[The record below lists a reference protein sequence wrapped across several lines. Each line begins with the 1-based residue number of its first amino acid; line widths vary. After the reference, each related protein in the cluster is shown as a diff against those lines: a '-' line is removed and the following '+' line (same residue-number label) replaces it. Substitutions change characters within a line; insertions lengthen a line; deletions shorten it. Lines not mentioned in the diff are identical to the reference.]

1 MKGLPQT
8 LVQNFQFEYLEGLQ
22 LPFRQSES
30 IFNQYFYDDLLT
42 SPKSQTSLAACV
54 FLFVILALCCLL
66 LLLFCFVLWW
76 SGYQAVKQKIAIS
89 SDVTSSYLGVSRTT
103 RKERRDGERWLC
115 LPFLLL
121 PQRFALLLFQVIRLV
136 SRESRSACRGSCQCF
151 IIWYSVCIH
160 YAWFLT
166 QDNYGTHLQS
176 SQAWR

>member
-8 LVQNFQFEYLEGLQ
+8 LVHNFQFEFLERPQ
-22 LPFRQSES
+22 LIPFVRAKES
-30 IFNQYFYDDLLT
+30 LCFYDDLLT

-54 FLFVILALCCLL
+54 SLFVILALCCLF

-76 SGYQAVKQKIAIS
+76 SGCQAVKQKNCNS
-89 SDVTSSYLGVSRTT
+89 SDVSSSYLSVSHTT
-103 RKERRDGERWLC
+103 HKEWQDSERWLC
-115 LPFLLL
+115 
-121 PQRFALLLFQVIRLV
+121 LV

-151 IIWYSVCIH
+151 IVRYSVCIH

-166 QDNYGTHLQS
+166 QGNHGTHLQP